1 MEHVKQFQE
10 ACKVMKMEGTLTPER
25 MSVAWLMFL
34 PKDEAERAY
43 QQAKKL
49 SSHKASRPSRSEP

>member
-10 ACKVMKMEGTLTPER
+10 ACTAMKKDGTLTPER

-34 PKDEAERAY
+34 PKEDAEKAF
-43 QQAKKL
+43 QQVKKL
-49 SSHKASRPSRSEP
+49 SSHKAHPPSHSVP